1 MPTAPREATAGTAR
15 GLDGDGTILARG
27 TCVRRQVFR
36 SPQWESCTIRVLT
49 KCSEPDQS
57 RGSQFTLRQH
67 TGMALRK
74 PGMIFDGNENPD
86 ERITT

>member
-1 MPTAPREATAGTAR
+1 M
-15 GLDGDGTILARG
+15 
-27 TCVRRQVFR
+27 
-36 SPQWESCTIRVLT
+36 RVLT

-74 PGMIFDGNENPD
+74 PGMIFEGNENPD
-86 ERITT
+86 QRITT

>member
-1 MPTAPREATAGTAR
+1 M
-15 GLDGDGTILARG
+15 
-27 TCVRRQVFR
+27 RRQVFR
-36 SPQWESCTIRVLT
+36 SPQRESCAIRVLT

-74 PGMIFDGNENPD
+74 PGVIFEGNGNPD
-86 ERITT
+86 QRIAT